1 MTDTEKKVMVML
13 CNKLM
18 QYADFG
24 EDKEV
29 ELLVDWVLTQH
40 AIKENNNKI
49 GGLMGEY
56 SKGENNRRQSIK
68 DVLERGKEICNE
80 RNKIYEEQQEL
91 KHKLWQAEQELFKR

>member
-1 MTDTEKKVMVML
+1 MK
-13 CNKLM
+13 
-18 QYADFG
+18 YADFG

-49 GGLMGEY
+49 RGLMGEY
-56 SKGENNRRQSIK
+56 SKGENYRRQSIK
-68 DVLERGKEICNE
+68 EALERGKEICNE

>member
-1 MTDTEKKVMVML
+1 
-13 CNKLM
+13 M

-49 GGLMGEY
+49 RGLMGEY
-56 SKGENNRRQSIK
+56 SKGENDRRKSIK
-68 DVLERGKEICNE
+68 DALERGKEICNE

-91 KHKLWQAEQELFKR
+91 KHKLWQAEQKLFKR

>member
-18 QYADFG
+18 QYADFS

-40 AIKENNNKI
+40 TIKENNNKI
-49 GGLMGEY
+49 RGLMGEY
-56 SKGENNRRQSIK
+56 SKGENDRRQSIK
-68 DVLERGKEICNE
+68 DALERGNEICNE

-91 KHKLWQAEQELFKR
+91 KHKLWQAERKLFER

>member
-1 MTDTEKKVMVML
+1 
-13 CNKLM
+13 M
-18 QYADFG
+18 QYADFS

-40 AIKENNNKI
+40 AIKENNNKVR
-49 GGLMGEY
+49 GLMGEY
-56 SKGENNRRQSIK
+56 SKGENDRRKSIK
-68 DVLERGKEICNE
+68 DALERGKEICNE